1 MIAWED
7 LTGQGLRPLDLK
19 LTLCFHLFCT
29 MYFLINP
36 INLLLVR
43 WQAVGM
49 VIFAFGESSKGKSN
63 PPIQKGGEIGQHRS
77 KVKFLS
83 SRQSL
88 GGGSVFFTRSPLM
101 GPRGPE
107 HPERAAGCHVVLRPR
122 KELQAHANT
131 CTTSKHIA
139 EDNPAS
145 QCYFYFLL
153 RF

>member
-77 KVKFLS
+77 KVEFLS

-122 KELQAHANT
+122 KELQARANT
-131 CTTSKHIA
+131 RTTSKHIA

-153 RF
+153 RL